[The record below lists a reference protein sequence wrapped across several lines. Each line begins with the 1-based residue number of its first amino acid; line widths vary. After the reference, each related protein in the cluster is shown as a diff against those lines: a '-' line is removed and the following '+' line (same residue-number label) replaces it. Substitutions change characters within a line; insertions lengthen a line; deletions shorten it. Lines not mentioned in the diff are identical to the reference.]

1 MMKPRRPPRQD
12 WNLGGKPGLLVFLLI
27 QAVFIMWMT
36 SSANNSNSSS
46 AHHYE
51 SRHEQLKRS
60 SAHHHESRHERLKRP
75 KKGEED
81 VLALTSDGEISSKDK
96 CISGYKFVP
105 CNATMKEMRYE
116 YFDCGPREKTV
127 RELLNESER
136 MLMRGLYHGIV
147 GPGLSTVGGF
157 PSFVS
162 GFNVD
167 VIDRQ
172 HKEHGRSVWAQ
183 QDVEKGTLVWDSN
196 GQTTCFPEGY
206 QFRQFILSLPRYLVC
221 DGLAFSYMAV
231 KFVETQEMDEY
242 GTMKTKREEKVMVCT
257 DTDAGAF
264 MNSGEYDGHGANVG
278 CPKGLS
284 KKECEYGLKMY
295 ALRNIEKGEEFL
307 CNYNSFWVPKGWKS
321 VGL

>member
-1 MMKPRRPPRQD
+1 MNPRRPPRQD
-12 WNLGGKPGLLVFLLI
+12 WNLGGKPGVVVFLLI
-27 QAVFIMWMT
+27 QAVFVMWIMT
-36 SSANNSNSSS
+36 SSANKNGNSSS
-46 AHHYE
+46 APAGDGAGHYHDHHAE
-51 SRHEQLKRS
+51 SGHGRLT
-60 SAHHHESRHERLKRP
+60 RLK
-75 KKGEED
+75 KEEQD
-81 VLALTSDGEISSKDK
+81 TLIALTSDGEISSKDK

-116 YFDCGPREKTV
+116 YFDCGPREETV

-147 GPGLSTVGGF
+147 GHDQSTVGGF

-172 HKEHGRSVWAQ
+172 HKKHGRSVWAQ

-196 GQTTCFPEGY
+196 GQTTCFPEAY
-206 QFRQFILSLPRYLVC
+206 QWRQFILSLPRYLVC

-231 KFVETQEMDEY
+231 KFEETQEKDEY
-242 GTMKTKREEKVMVCT
+242 GTMTTKREEKVMVCT
-257 DTDAGAF
+257 DTDEGAF
-264 MNSGEYDGHGANVG
+264 MNSGEYDGHSANVG
-278 CPKGLS
+278 CPKGFS

-295 ALRNIEKGEEFL
+295 ALRDIEKGEEIL
-307 CNYNSFWVPKGWKS
+307 CNYDSFWVPKGWKS
-321 VGL
+321 LGL